1 MHSLFQVVETCE
13 RLLNRAGGAGRYSSR
28 TFYGHGLFLK
38 ATIHGRS
45 MLELVSSSKSTDAGA
60 ICVLARCIME
70 IHNAATYFLEERLSK
85 DEAHMRL
92 HLFLLNHS
100 ANLKRIHDHLGTAK
114 SDFWVSGSVRWSVTE
129 LEKNPV
135 FAALDEPHR
144 KNLLRGKSPYLY
156 GRYSGSRLV
165 SKTVE
170 SGLYTLF
177 SQSTHSFSLGLPA
190 VEGGQF
196 TPAGTESSLLL
207 AADTGALYMSS
218 LALMYWRLR
227 HRAIKKITA
236 EERAFL
242 QEHALPASLMMRLSD
257 IKSQA
262 AVF

>member
-13 RLLNRAGGAGRYSSR
+13 RLLNRAESAGRYSSR

-38 ATIHGRS
+38 ATLHGRS
-45 MLELVSSSKSTDAGA
+45 MLELVSSSESTDVGA

-100 ANLKRIHDHLGTAK
+100 TNLKRIHEHLGTAK
-114 SDFWVSGSVRWSVTE
+114 SDFWVSGSIRWSVTE

-135 FAALDEPHR
+135 FAALDELHR
-144 KNLLRGKSPYLY
+144 KNLLRGKSPYLH

-177 SQSTHSFSLGLPA
+177 SQSAHSFALGLPA
-190 VEGGQF
+190 VGRRRSSYSGGDREL
-196 TPAGTESSLLL
+196 TAVGSRYRSSLLVVSGFDVL
-207 AADTGALYMSS
+207 AFAPQGN
-218 LALMYWRLR
+218 
-227 HRAIKKITA
+227 
-236 EERAFL
+236 
-242 QEHALPASLMMRLSD
+242 
-257 IKSQA
+257 
-262 AVF
+262 